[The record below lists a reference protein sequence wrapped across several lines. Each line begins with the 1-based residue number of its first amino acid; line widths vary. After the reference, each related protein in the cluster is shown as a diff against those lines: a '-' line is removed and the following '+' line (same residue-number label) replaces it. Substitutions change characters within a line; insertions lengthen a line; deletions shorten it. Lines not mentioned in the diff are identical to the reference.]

1 MSTSTLVSVE
11 EYLATTWRPDCDYV
25 DGEVLER
32 NLGQNDHSDLQSAAL
47 VWFRERRRALSL
59 NAFVEQRVRI
69 GQRRFRIPDVVVV
82 RLPWE
87 KEQVFTRPPYICI
100 EALSPDDTLSRL
112 QQRVD
117 DYLAMG
123 VENVWVIDPESR
135 RAWRITPEG
144 HLEARDGVLRTT
156 DGHVAMPVADLF
168 VP

>member
-1 MSTSTLVSVE
+1 MSTATLVSVE

-32 NLGQNDHSDLQSAAL
+32 NLGQMDHSSLQGELLA
-47 VWFRERRRALSL
+47 WFRERRSALNL
-59 NAFVEQRVRI
+59 RAFVELRTRTGPQ
-69 GQRRFRIPDVVVV
+69 RFRIPDVAVV
-82 RLPWE
+82 RLPWV
-87 KEQVFTRPPYICI
+87 KEQILTRPPYICI
-100 EALSPDDTLSRL
+100 EVLSPDDTLSRL
-112 QQRVD
+112 QQRFD

-156 DGHVAMPVADLF
+156 DGHVEMPVADLF
-168 VP
+168 VA